1 MRALSAFCVVVLL
14 ESIGAAA
21 GQQAPPPPAREIARK
36 PGVGTASLSGIVIS
50 DDTDARP
57 LRRVRVFLNNPDEEV
72 ARTTIS
78 DDAGRFTFAA
88 LAAGRY
94 TIGAAKEG
102 YVTTNYGASRPGG
115 PGSPVV
121 VADGVARSDLTL
133 PLLRGAV
140 ITGTLLDP
148 DGHPIPGVRMRA
160 LKYGYTVNGERRLT
174 AVTATMAGHITD
186 DRGAYRI
193 YGLAPGEYTI
203 AAPAIPQLSTGD
215 AILMMTDSD
224 VQRALDEVRSSRR
237 STSANEA
244 PAVAGADEGRAIG
257 YATVFYPGTPV
268 PAQSVVIPLGR
279 AEERNGVDFQL
290 QYVPMSTIRGSI
302 IAPPSMMPSQ
312 LTVHL
317 IAVDDVILSETN
329 SESRRT
335 SVTAKGEFSFA
346 NVPPGSYVVVAK
358 AQLGSSVFWASTDVV
373 VDGQSQ
379 PEVSLSMQLGLSVSG
394 RIAFDGQTAIPNSS
408 RIRVSLV
415 PLLAGAQVSLGS
427 AAAGVDPNGRF
438 SITGATAGRYR
449 LQATIDGPSGW
460 MLNSS
465 TVSGRDV
472 LDVPI
477 DLRQSV
483 DGAVVTFSDRPAEL
497 SGIVRDTSGRAS
509 ATDMVILFPAD
520 RTLWTPRSRRIRA
533 EHVVADGSFQFRAL
547 PAGDYDVAAAADI
560 DEYEW
565 YDSAL
570 LERLAASA
578 ALKITIGE
586 GEKKTITVQT
596 GR

>member
-1 MRALSAFCVVVLL
+1 
-14 ESIGAAA
+14 
-21 GQQAPPPPAREIARK
+21 
-36 PGVGTASLSGIVIS
+36 
-50 DDTDARP
+50 
-57 LRRVRVFLNNPDEEV
+57 
-72 ARTTIS
+72 
-78 DDAGRFTFAA
+78 
-88 LAAGRY
+88 
-94 TIGAAKEG
+94 
-102 YVTTNYGASRPGG
+102 
-115 PGSPVV
+115 
-121 VADGVARSDLTL
+121 
-133 PLLRGAV
+133 
-140 ITGTLLDP
+140 
-148 DGHPIPGVRMRA
+148 MRA

-358 AQLGSSVFWASTDVV
+358 AQLGSSVFWAST
-373 VDGQSQ
+373 SQ
-379 PEVSLSMQLGLSVSG
+379 KSRCRCNWDSASRVVSLLTDKP
-394 RIAFDGQTAIPNSS
+394 RF
-408 RIRVSLV
+408 RIRHGSECRWYLSWPAPRSAWVRRPRVSI
-415 PLLAGAQVSLGS
+415 PTDAFQSPAQPR
-427 AAAGVDPNGRF
+427 AA
-438 SITGATAGRYR
+438 
-449 LQATIDGPSGW
+449 IDCRRRSMG
-460 MLNSS
+460 
-465 TVSGRDV
+465 
-472 LDVPI
+472 
-477 DLRQSV
+477 
-483 DGAVVTFSDRPAEL
+483 RPAGC
-497 SGIVRDTSGRAS
+497 SIH
-509 ATDMVILFPAD
+509 
-520 RTLWTPRSRRIRA
+520 RR
-533 EHVVADGSFQFRAL
+533 
-547 PAGDYDVAAAADI
+547 
-560 DEYEW
+560 
-565 YDSAL
+565 
-570 LERLAASA
+570 
-578 ALKITIGE
+578 
-586 GEKKTITVQT
+586 
-596 GR
+596 